1 MARFDVG
8 LDNEFAQ
15 AERVIDFIQTFLT
28 LGGSFNGEPFILEQF
43 QKDIIYDMYRQ
54 DGEGRRLRRQYVVG
68 LPRKNG
74 KSQLGSALA
83 IYHLVADTTDT
94 NPVVISAAGDK
105 NQAALVFKEAKRM
118 VQASPALSKLLV
130 VQRDRILNPKNNGE
144 YRVVSA
150 DAGLQ
155 QGLNPSFVVFDEL
168 HIFKNADLL
177 DAMRLGQGM
186 RRQPLLLVIS
196 TAGYDLDS
204 PLGRLYQYGRQI
216 ESGEVEDES
225 FGMTWWGPKDDDVFD
240 WKSPEA
246 WERYNPAWSIMPDP
260 IGVFTSTVAV
270 THESAFI
277 RYYLNGWTSAESAWL
292 PAGSWELREKPGRQ
306 LEPKEEVILGF
317 DGAWSG
323 DSTAL
328 VAVSLRDFHVELI
341 ALWEKPPGND
351 NWVTP
356 RHEVRQT
363 IKDAFDFF
371 RVKLMLGDPYRF
383 EELVYELAEEGYPVA
398 EFPTNSVQRIVPA
411 CTIFYEGVMTGEISW
426 SNDNELGAALS
437 RHLKNTVVK
446 VDHRGTRITKTPGSP
461 NKIDAAV
468 AAVIAYHA
476 AKTYQEEERARF
488 ELLVV

>member
-1 MARFDVG
+1 MSAY
-8 LDNEFAQ
+8 NEFIQ
-15 AERVIDFIQTFLT
+15 AEKVVSFIETFCT
-28 LGGSFNGEPFILEQF
+28 LGGSFNGEPFVLEQF
-43 QKDIIYDMYRQ
+43 QRDIISDMYRA
-54 DGEGRRLRRQYVVG
+54 DETGRRLRRQYLVG

-118 VQASPALSKLLV
+118 VAASPALSKLLI
-130 VQRDRILNPKNNGE
+130 VQRDRILNPRNNGE

-196 TAGYDLDS
+196 TAGYDLES
-204 PLGRLYQYGRQI
+204 PLGRLYQYGRRI
-216 ESGEVEDES
+216 ESGELTDHS
-225 FGMTWWGPKDDDVFD
+225 FGMTWWGPKDDEVFD
-240 WKSPEA
+240 YKDPCV
-246 WERYNPAWSIMPDP
+246 WEKFNPAWGVMPDP
-260 IGVFTSTVAV
+260 MGVFSSTVVV

-292 PAGSWELREKPGRQ
+292 PAGTWDLREVPGRQ
-306 LEPKEEVILGF
+306 LEPGEEVVLGF
-317 DGAWSG
+317 DGAWSM
-323 DSTAL
+323 DSTAI

-341 ALWEKPPGND
+341 GLWENPSQDPG
-351 NWVTP
+351 WVTP
-356 RHEVRQT
+356 RAEVRQT
-363 IKDAFDFF
+363 IKEAFEFF

-398 EFPTNSVQRIVPA
+398 EFPTNSVQRMVPA
-411 CTIFYEGVMTGEISW
+411 CTTFYEGVMTGELSW
-426 SNDNELGAALS
+426 SNDNELGLALA
-437 RHLKNTVVK
+437 RHVANTVVK
-446 VDHRGTRITKTPGSP
+446 TDHRGSRITKGTDSKK
-461 NKIDAAV
+461 KIDAAV
-468 AAVIAYHA
+468 AAVIAYHG
-476 AKTYQEEERARF
+476 AKTYEEEENATF
-488 ELLVV
+488 EFLVV